1 MNETGLEKDVLECRA
16 AVEISPTTTNE
27 ILFLPIGLHAI
38 TPVAGGIG
46 RPIKVNIDAQSAAVI
61 QQQHSKLMASG
72 KRPYFDFNHDDNRA
86 AFWPSSF
93 IWRSGEGVIAMGEWS
108 ASGKRAVEGKDFR
121 AFSPVFHVDNK

>member
-46 RPIKVNIDAQSAAVI
+46 RAIKVNIDQQSACKI
-61 QQQHSKLMASG
+61 EHQRASLVLAG

-86 AFWPSSF
+86 AFWPTSF
-93 IWRSGEGVIAMGEWS
+93 VWRNGEGVVACGEWS
-108 ASGKRAVEGKDFR
+108 ASGKRAVEGKDFT
-121 AFSPVFHVDNK
+121 AFSPVFNVANK